1 MTLGFDL
8 VVSSNSGMSSFSLLL
23 DEAVVLP
30 KLGAKGVIVSGVLF
44 DVNSIITEVLFALVF
59 AVDGSSSS
67 QMGLMI
73 IKDIVGGVVD
83 EDTSTHKLSFLA
95 FSAPCVGES
104 PSD

>member
-1 MTLGFDL
+1 M
-8 VVSSNSGMSSFSLLL
+8 SSNSGVSGFSLLL

-30 KLGAKGVIVSGVLF
+30 KLRAKGVIISGVLS
-44 DVNSIITEVLFALVF
+44 DVNSVITKVLFALVF

-67 QMGLMI
+67 QVSLMI

-83 EDTSTHKLSFLA
+83 EDTSTHKLSFFA
-95 FSAPCVGES
+95 FPAPCVGES